1 MEYWLAVNIEDI
13 NKYRIIKVQIVRK
26 LELKSI

>member
-13 NKYRIIKVQIVRK
+13 NKYCVIKVQIVRK
-26 LELKSI
+26 LELESI